1 MLKRFRFTVG
11 GKIYAIIAL
20 SFAGF
25 VTVLMFQMQELS
37 RGLQDQK
44 QLELQHLAEVATNIA
59 QQEFAEAQAGK
70 VSSAEAQKRAATR
83 IGELRYGQNDYFWIN
98 DLDGVMILHPINA
111 KLNGTNVIDFKD
123 PTGKRLFAEM
133 IDLVKRDGRGM
144 VPYMWPK
151 PGKTEPQPKLS
162 YVAGFKSWNW
172 LIGTGVYVD
181 DLNEQVWSVARRALV
196 MAGLALSIIGAISI
210 FVSRRMSRA
219 MRAMTGAMG
228 ELASGNFGV
237 VLPGLG
243 RGDEIGDM
251 AGAVEAFKVMAVE
264 KAQRE
269 AQEKEAESHAA
280 AVARKAEM
288 NKLANQFETAVG
300 DIISTVSSAS
310 TELEASAGTLTR
322 TAETTQRL
330 SANVAAASEQ
340 ASANVQSVASATE
353 ELGASV
359 NEISRQVHE
368 SSQIADAA
376 VKQAETT
383 NQRIKALSEAAGRIG
398 DVVKLITAIAEQTN
412 LLALNATIEAARAGE
427 AGRGFAVVASEVK
440 SLATQTAKATEEI
453 SSQIGAMQSATRE
466 SVGAIEEIGGTI
478 GRISTIAAAIAASVE
493 EQGAATT
500 EIARNVQE
508 AATGSSQVAANITDV
523 NRGAG
528 ETGSASAEVLSS
540 AQSLARESTL
550 LKVEV
555 EKFLVT
561 VRAA

>member
-70 VSSAEAQKRAATR
+70 VSSAEAQKRAAPR

>member
-243 RGDEIGDM
+243 RGDEIGDI